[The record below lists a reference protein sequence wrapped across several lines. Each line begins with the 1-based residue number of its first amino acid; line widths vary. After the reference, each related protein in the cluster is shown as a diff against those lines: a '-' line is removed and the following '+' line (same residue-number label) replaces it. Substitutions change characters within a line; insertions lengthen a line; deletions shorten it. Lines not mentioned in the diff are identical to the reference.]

1 MCGAI
6 VVDAGPDVWQSPC
19 MPRQI
24 MLRVQYR
31 PVGRREWTWKACDEG
46 AGLIQI
52 SGQRFASLD
61 DAVRDARSQLRGL
74 QGDDDCGPSIA

>member
-52 SGQRFASLD
+52 SGQRFA
-61 DAVRDARSQLRGL
+61 
-74 QGDDDCGPSIA
+74 